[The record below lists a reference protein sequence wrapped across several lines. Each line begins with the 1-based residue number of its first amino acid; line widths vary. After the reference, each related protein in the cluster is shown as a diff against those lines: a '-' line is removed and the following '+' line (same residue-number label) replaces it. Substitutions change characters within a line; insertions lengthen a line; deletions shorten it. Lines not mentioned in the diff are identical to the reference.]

1 VARCPTA
8 RRRTGDEAEEAVA
21 RHLTALGWTILA
33 RNVRIARVELDIV
46 AIEPD
51 RQPALVIV
59 EVRSATV
66 TRFGSPVESV
76 DAAKVGRL
84 YRAASALARAACLP
98 DGQALPPIGWR
109 VDLIAVVRDGD
120 GASWRTTHHLR
131 GLTPP

>member
-21 RHLTALGWTILA
+21 RHLAAQGWAILA
-33 RNVRIARVELDIV
+33 RNVRVGRIELDIV
-46 AIEPD
+46 AIEAGAVPT
-51 RQPALVIV
+51 LVIV
-59 EVRSATV
+59 EVRSASV

-76 DAAKVGRL
+76 DAAKVERL

-98 DGQALPPIGWR
+98 DGQPLPPIGWR
-109 VDLIAVVRDGD
+109 VDLVAVVRDGD

-131 GLTPP
+131 GLAPP